1 MLPRLELD
9 PSSATPL
16 YRQLHEQI
24 RSAIVAGRMARGE
37 RIPPTRELAQSIG
50 LNRATITAAF
60 DVLESEVLIRREVG
74 RGSFVNGIPEP
85 DAPSTISFSASRPS
99 EMMFPLDEF
108 RVSCREVIDSDEAAQ
123 ILQLGPAS
131 GYGPLRRHLLNDAR
145 KRGVAGE
152 DDDIL
157 ITSGCQQAFDL
168 IQRVLAAQGETVLI
182 EDPVYPGLR
191 NAFLRGGARV
201 IGMPVGREGVDVDAL
216 GALLE
221 KEKPRLMVLTPNFQ
235 NPTGTSLPVESRRTI
250 LTQAK
255 RAGVIVVENDL
266 YGELR
271 YRGTEIP
278 SLKMLDESDDTI
290 LLGSFSKIAFPG

>member
-16 YRQLHEQI
+16 YRQLHEQV
-24 RSAIVAGRMARGE
+24 RSAILGGRMGRGE

-60 DVLESEVLIRREVG
+60 DVLEAEGLVRREVG
-74 RGSFVNGIPEP
+74 RGSFVIGVAEQE
-85 DAPSTISFSASRPS
+85 APSVISFSASRPS
-99 EMMFPLDEF
+99 EIMFPLDEF
-108 RVSCREVIDSDEAAQ
+108 RITCREVIDSDDAAS
-123 ILQLGPAS
+123 ILQLGPAG
-131 GYGPLRRHLLNDAR
+131 GY
-145 KRGVAGE
+145 
-152 DDDIL
+152 DDIL
-157 ITSGCQQAFDL
+157 VTSGCQQAFDL
-168 IQRVLAAQGETVLI
+168 IQRVLAAHGETVLI

-216 GALLE
+216 GALLD

-235 NPTGTSLPVESRRTI
+235 NPTGSTLPVEARRTI
-250 LTQAK
+250 LMLAR
-255 RAGVIVVENDL
+255 RAGVIVIENDL

-271 YRGTEIP
+271 YQGAEVATMKR
-278 SLKMLDESDDTI
+278 LD
-290 LLGSFSKIAFPG
+290 